1 LRILPKRVFAA
12 PWAQKAI
19 AFAACNYLRLVWKT
33 SRFTYE
39 PSDLYDRV
47 RPDLPIIL
55 AMWHGQ
61 HFLNLFVRRDE
72 HRVKVLFSRHRD
84 GEINAL
90 VAERLGS
97 GTIRGSGDHNRDF
110 LRKGGVSA
118 FKAMTNALRDGYN
131 IALTADVPKVSRVAG
146 LGVVM
151 LARASGR
158 PIYPAA
164 VATSRRVV
172 LNSWDRSALNL
183 PFSHGGIVLGNPIRV
198 DAGAGDEELE
208 EARQRVESEL
218 NRVTERAYE
227 IADRSSG
234 TAHRA

>member
-1 LRILPKRVFAA
+1 
-12 PWAQKAI
+12 
-19 AFAACNYLRLVWKT
+19 
-33 SRFTYE
+33 
-39 PSDLYDRV
+39 
-47 RPDLPIIL
+47 
-55 AMWHGQ
+55 MWHGQ

-97 GTIRGSGDHNRDF
+97 ESIRGSGDHNRDF

-118 FKAMTNALRDGYN
+118 FKSMVNALRDGY
-131 IALTADVPKVSRVAG
+131 IVALTADVPKVSRVAG

-158 PIYPAA
+158 AIYPAA
-164 VATSRRVV
+164 VATSRRIV
-172 LNSWDRSALNL
+172 LDTWDHSAFNL
-183 PFSHGGIVLGNPIRV
+183 PFSHGGIVLGNPIHV
-198 DAGAGDEELE
+198 DADAEDEQLE
-208 EARQRVESEL
+208 EARRRVENEL
-218 NRVTERAYE
+218 NRVTARAYE

-234 TAHRA
+234 TAHRG